1 MSVAHDYFLNPTS
14 SCSTAVSTAVEKN
27 YPEQPHGRL
36 IENIFSTVTDPGAWS
51 AVLRE
56 LIACTNS
63 RSARLLVMNADA
75 TRVVSSI
82 KENLDDN
89 YHRQYT
95 EYYVNACPW
104 RPELQQKPPGR
115 LYSTYLH
122 FSCSQSDFLRSE
134 FYNDWAGP
142 QDIHHGV
149 CGTIYRDSGRTV
161 QLLVQRTGGQGHYTE
176 QDTAYI
182 NHFVPHLHHAFQLS
196 GQVADRCA
204 RAEAVALAAESE
216 TLPYFLLD
224 NSLRVIHCNPGA
236 EELLGVDTPLI
247 FRDGHIGVADEVC
260 NQRLQRLLRDCL
272 AAAESRAFQSTGGSL
287 DVPRTDGARLQL
299 LVRPIHPDIPALTAK
314 PAGYVVVYLFDP
326 EAGIAVDPECLR
338 RLYSLSEA
346 ELRVAIAMLAT
357 ADPAEVAKRC
367 FISLHTVRSHLK
379 AIFAKTGSNSQADL
393 MKRLLTGPARRR

>member
-1 MSVAHDYFLNPTS
+1 
-14 SCSTAVSTAVEKN
+14 
-27 YPEQPHGRL
+27 L
-36 IENIFSTVTDPGAWS
+36 IENIYSTVADPGAWHGF
-51 AVLRE
+51 LRE

-75 TRVVSSI
+75 TRVVSSL

-104 RPELQQKPPGR
+104 RTELQQKPPGR

-149 CGTIYRDSGRTV
+149 CGTIYQDSGRTV

-176 QDTAYI
+176 QDTAFI
-182 NHFVPHLHHAFQLS
+182 NQVVPHLQHAFQLS

-204 RAEAVALAAESE
+204 RAEAVALAAEGE

-224 NSLRVIHCNPGA
+224 YSLRVIHCSPGA
-236 EELLGVDTPLI
+236 EELLGVETPLT
-247 FRDGHIGVADEVC
+247 FRNGHIRVADEVC
-260 NQRLQRLLRDCL
+260 NQRLQRLLRECL
-272 AAAESRAFQSTGGSL
+272 AAADSRAFHSTGGSL
-287 DVPRTDGARLQL
+287 EVPRTDGAGLHL

-314 PAGYVVVYLFDP
+314 PAGYVVVYVYDP
-326 EAGIAVDPECLR
+326 EAGIAVDHGCLR

-346 ELRVAIAMLAT
+346 EIRVAMAMLAT

-379 AIFAKTGSNSQADL
+379 AIFAKTGTKSQADL
-393 MKRLLTGPARRR
+393 MKRLLVGPARRR

>member
-1 MSVAHDYFLNPTS
+1 MSVAPEYFLKPMSIGRNAAQNDFS
-14 SCSTAVSTAVEKN
+14 EL
-27 YPEQPHGRL
+27 PHGRL
-36 IENIFSTVTDPGAWS
+36 FEQIFSTVTDPGAWS

-75 TRVVSSI
+75 TRVVSSL
-82 KENLDDN
+82 KENLDDS

-104 RPELQQKPPGR
+104 RPELRQKPPGR

-149 CGTIYRDSGRTV
+149 CGTIYQDADRTV

-176 QDTAYI
+176 QDTAFI
-182 NHFVPHLHHAFQLS
+182 NQVVPHLHHAFQLS
-196 GQVADRCA
+196 GQIADRCA
-204 RAEAVALAAESE
+204 RAEAIALAAEGE

-224 NSLRVIHCNPGA
+224 YSLRVIHCSPGA
-236 EELLGVDTPLI
+236 EELLGEETPLTFGNGQI
-247 FRDGHIGVADEVC
+247 VSTDEFS
-260 NQRLQRLLRDCL
+260 NQRLQRLLRECL
-272 AAAESRAFQSTGGSL
+272 AAADSRAFHSSGGSL
-287 DVPRTDGARLQL
+287 EVPRTDGAGLQL

-314 PAGYVVVYLFDP
+314 PAGYVVVYVYDP
-326 EAGIAVDPECLR
+326 EAGITVDPECLR
-338 RLYSLSEA
+338 RLYTLSEA
-346 ELRVAIAMLAT
+346 ELRVAMAMLAT
-357 ADPAEVAKRC
+357 TDPAEVAKRC

-379 AIFAKTGSNSQADL
+379 AIFAKTGAKSQADL
-393 MKRLLTGPARRR
+393 MKRLLVGPARRR

>member
-1 MSVAHDYFLNPTS
+1 MSVASDFYLNPMS
-14 SCSTAVSTAVEKN
+14 SGSTAFQKN

-36 IENIFSTVTDPGAWS
+36 IESIFSTVTDPAAWS

-56 LIACTNS
+56 LIDCTNS
-63 RSARLLVMNADA
+63 RSARLLVMDAAA
-75 TRVVSSI
+75 TRVVSSL

-104 RPELQQKPPGR
+104 RPELRQKPPGR

-122 FSCSQSDFLRSE
+122 FSCSQFDFLRSE

-149 CGTIYRDSGRTV
+149 CGTIYHDSGRAV
-161 QLLVQRTGGQGHYTE
+161 QLLIQRTGGQGHYTE
-176 QDTAYI
+176 QDTAFI
-182 NHFVPHLHHAFQLS
+182 NHFVPYLHHAFQLS
-196 GQVADRCA
+196 GQVAERCA
-204 RAEAVALAAESE
+204 RAEAVALAAEGE

-236 EELLGVDTPLI
+236 EELLGVDTPLT
-247 FRDGHIGVADEVC
+247 FRNGHFAVADEVC
-260 NQRLQRLLRDCL
+260 NQRLQRVLRDCL
-272 AAAESRAFQSTGGSL
+272 AAAESRTFHATGGSL
-287 DVPRTDGARLQL
+287 EVPRQEGAGLHL

-314 PAGYVVVYLFDP
+314 PAGYVVVYVYDP
-326 EAGIAVDPECLR
+326 DAGIAVDPECLR

-346 ELRVAIAMLAT
+346 ELRVAMAMIVT

-379 AIFAKTGSNSQADL
+379 AIFAKTGAKSQADL
-393 MKRLLTGPARRR
+393 MKRILAGPARRR